1 MIRKIAK
8 RSHEFSP
15 ENSTEKTGVVMPQ
28 SKVKER
34 KEKKKDIKR
43 YIDFPIDDHV
53 FLNIYNSEFRRALKK
68 DHPKITE
75 QQLQHIMHHM
85 ESLQEWEITI
95 EEFREQVRDHFETL
109 AKKNNGSILA
119 FIPSFMR
126 RFEIPYT
133 GFDE

>member
-1 MIRKIAK
+1 
-8 RSHEFSP
+8 
-15 ENSTEKTGVVMPQ
+15 MPQ

-53 FLNIYNSEFRRALKK
+53 FLNIYNSEFRRAMKK
-68 DHPKITE
+68 EHPQVTE
-75 QQLQHIMHHM
+75 QQLLHIMHHI
-85 ESLQEWEITI
+85 ESLQEWEVTA
-95 EEFREQVRDHFETL
+95 EEFREQVRDHFEHL
-109 AKKNNGSILA
+109 PEGNNGSFLA

-133 GFDE
+133 GFDKW

>member
-1 MIRKIAK
+1 MIAK

-15 ENSTEKTGVVMPQ
+15 VNSTEKTGVVMPQ
-28 SKVKER
+28 SKVKES
-34 KEKKKDIKR
+34 KEKKREEDIKI
-43 YIDFPIDDHV
+43 YIYFPIDAHV

-75 QQLQHIMHHM
+75 EQLQHIMHHI
-85 ESLQEWEITI
+85 ELLQEWEITV

-133 GFDE
+133 GFDGW